1 MDSRI
6 MARVTATA
14 REGYKPSDLTVTDL
28 QEVNYWISTFENLI
42 DNAVFDYPKG
52 DLPEEVAKLMA
63 SIVEDF
69 RDVLFNWLTSEVK
82 DILIS
87 IIDNYEEEE

>member
-14 REGYKPSDLTVTDL
+14 KEGYRPSDLTVKDL
-28 QEVNYWISTFENLI
+28 QEVNFWILTFENLI
-42 DNAVFDYPKG
+42 DNAVFEYPNG
-52 DLPEEVAKLMA
+52 ELPEEVAKLMA

-69 RDVLFNWLTSEVK
+69 RDVLDDWLTSEVK
-82 DILIS
+82 DIIIS
-87 IIDNYEEEE
+87 IIDNYVEEV

>member
-14 REGYKPSDLTVTDL
+14 KEGYRPSDLAVKDL
-28 QEVNYWISTFENLI
+28 QEVNFWISTFENVV
-42 DNAVFDYPKG
+42 DDAVSDYTNG
-52 DLPEEVAKLMA
+52 ELPEEVAKLMT

-69 RDVLFNWLTSEVK
+69 KDSLYGWLTFKVIG
-82 DILIS
+82 ILIS
-87 IIDNYEEEE
+87 IIDNYDEEE